1 MKAVF
6 ICGTD
11 TGVGKTYVAGKLYKE
26 LLDQGVSAVTQK
38 WVQTGSKGFSPDI
51 AQHLKMAGKTRKDVK
66 DILPLVNPYSF
77 KFASSPHLAARLEKK
92 KIDVRKIKYS
102 FKKLSKMFGFVIVEG
117 AGGALVP
124 LNERTLMIDVV
135 KELKMPVIIVAANK
149 LGAIN
154 QTLMTIE
161 VLKKRGVRILGVIF
175 NNIDRKTDKKILRDN
190 IKTVEKIT
198 GLRIIP
204 PLYLPLGKGETRLP
218 ARKAHICVAG
228 GPKPNGGQ
236 VSRAKARDRGG
247 QNDRSLSFR
256 SRKRH

>member
-11 TGVGKTYVAGKLYKE
+11 TGVGKTYIAGH
-26 LLDQGVSAVTQK
+26 LLKMMIDNGIKAVTQK

-51 AQHLKMAGKTRKDVK
+51 AQHLKIAGKTRKYVE

-175 NNIDRKTDKKILRDN
+175 NNLEKKEKPSILKDNPEIIKKISGVDILETL
-190 IKTVEKIT
+190 IK
-198 GLRIIP
+198 R
-204 PLYLPLGKGETRLP
+204 
-218 ARKAHICVAG
+218 
-228 GPKPNGGQ
+228 Q
-236 VSRAKARDRGG
+236 VI
-247 QNDRSLSFR
+247 
-256 SRKRH
+256 